1 MHPKIFGRSHPSV
14 FFKRAVALSSALV
27 LGAGLAAFAAS
38 TSSSPSAKSASN
50 FKAQDFAKN
59 VQPLLVK
66 YCYNCH
72 GNGKHKGDVALDKY
86 PTIADMVKGQ
96 TVWET
101 VMHHINTQ
109 EMPPPDAMNFP
120 DRAERERMSDWIAG
134 TLYNYDPAHPDPG
147 RVTVHRLNRKEY
159 NNTIR
164 DLIGVDFQPADDFP
178 ADNSGYGFDNVSDV
192 LSLSPTLMEDYLSAA
207 GKIMDQAIATDPI
220 PSEKQHFA
228 ANLMQFGFNA
238 DGDSGDGWMPLSA
251 LEEDEVAVILPIS
264 GGDYTVR
271 VQAYNKSRGV
281 GGGRGTPATAAS
293 TNATTALAPAASPAA
308 AGKPILLTC
317 MIDYTIVHVWG
328 ITATSKEQPGIYEA
342 RISIPPGKHRLS
354 VENHRIRGGANE
366 LQMSNGRIGVQQR
379 NGTIMVKWVELEGP
393 LPNQITFY
401 PAKNLA
407 VTGEGRFNAQGQ
419 RILEHNGEVAT
430 KFNVPKEGNYIL
442 RAKTY
447 AQQAGKET
455 TKMEFRIDGQPVQSF
470 DVLAPATRI
479 PTAGQRVFSTLLL
492 EAQPQVY
499 EFQVK
504 LTPGQKNFSAAFVND
519 FADPENKDPNLR
531 DRNLIIDHLE
541 VVALDEPAAL
551 PPMPPQIQTLFDEAK
566 AANKSNPTSEK
577 AARQIVTT
585 FASRAWRR
593 PVQPAEM
600 DKIMTLF
607 AAAQKDGLA
616 FEASVKLPMKAIL
629 VSPHFLFRGEIQL
642 DPNNPES
649 VHPVDE
655 FALAS
660 RLSYF
665 LWSSMPD
672 HELTDL
678 AAKNQLR
685 KNLDAEVRRM
695 LASPKSQA
703 FVENFAG
710 QWLEIRNL
718 NFVAPDKETYPDFD
732 DNLRQAMLKETD
744 LFFASIMHEDRSVL
758 DFLDAD
764 YTFVNAPLAKLYGI
778 PNVTGDEFQRVSLV
792 GTPRRGVF
800 TQASVLTISSNP
812 TRTSPVKR
820 GKWVLEELL
829 GTPPPPP
836 PPSVPELKN
845 EGQPVAGTLRHQ
857 MEEHRANPVC
867 ASCHARMDPI
877 GFGLENFDGIGR
889 WRDAEK
895 LVVPKPDALA
905 LADANLADANANNAD
920 AIAPVAAAD
929 AKPVAA
935 VKPAPMGNV
944 VAADT
949 NAPTAADAPKI
960 AETPKPDE
968 SKSFPIDASGKLVS
982 GETFNGPAELANI
995 LATTKREFF
1004 VRTLTEKMLT
1014 YSLGRGT
1021 EYYDRDSIQKIA
1033 DDLAKNKYKFSTLV
1047 LGVVNSLPFQMQRGE
1062 GEHLAAK

>member
-1 MHPKIFGRSHPSV
+1 MHLKILAEKNSAGFASRV
-14 FFKRAVALSSALV
+14 VALSIALV
-27 LGAGLAAFAAS
+27 FGIGLAAFAAIPS
-38 TSSSPSAKSASN
+38 TMPSAKSASD
-50 FKAQDFAKN
+50 ARSQDFSKN

-120 DRAERERMSDWIAG
+120 DRAERDRITDWIAG

-147 RVTVHRLNRKEY
+147 RVTVHRLNRNEY

-164 DLIGVDFQPADDFP
+164 DLVGVDFQPADDFP

-207 GKIMDQAIATDPI
+207 GKIMDQTIATDPV

-271 VQAYNKSRGV
+271 VQAYNKSRGA
-281 GGGRGTPATAAS
+281 GGGRGRGAPVTAAS
-293 TNATTALAPAASPAA
+293 TNAPATAALAPAPAPDPAA

-317 MIDYTIVHVWG
+317 MIDYTIVHVWAV
-328 ITATSKEQPGIYEA
+328 TATSKDQPGVYEA

-354 VENHRIRGGANE
+354 VVNHRIRGGANE
-366 LQMSNGRIGVQQR
+366 LQMTNGRIGQQQR

-407 VTGEGRFNAQGQ
+407 VTGDGKFNAQGQ
-419 RILEHNGEVAT
+419 RIMEHNGEVAT

-442 RAKTY
+442 RAEAY
-447 AQQAGKET
+447 AQQAGTET
-455 TKMEFRIDGQPVQSF
+455 AKMEFRIDGQAVQSF

-492 EAQPQVY
+492 EAQPQIY

-504 LTPGQKNFSAAFVND
+504 LTPGENNFSAAFVNE

-531 DRNLIIDHLE
+531 KRSLIVDHLE
-541 VVALDEPAAL
+541 VVGLDEPAAL
-551 PPMPPQIQTLFDEAK
+551 PAMPAQIQSLFDEAK
-566 AANKSNPTSEK
+566 AANKSNPNSEK

-593 PVQPAEM
+593 PAQAADV
-600 DKIMTLF
+600 DKFMTLF
-607 AAAQKDGLA
+607 DAAQKDGLS
-616 FEASVKLPMKAIL
+616 FEASVKLPMKAVL
-629 VSPHFLFRGEIQL
+629 VSPYFLFRGEIQP

-672 HELTDL
+672 QELTDL

-685 KNLDAEVRRM
+685 KNLDAEVKRM

-744 LFFASIMHEDRSVL
+744 LFFESILHEDRSVL

-778 PNVTGDEFQRVSLV
+778 PNVTGEEFQRVSLV

-800 TQASVLTISSNP
+800 TQASVLTITSNP

-836 PPSVPELKN
+836 PAVVPALEETASSSTNQTL
-845 EGQPVAGTLRHQ
+845 TLRAA
-857 MEEHRANPVC
+857 MEIHRSNPVC
-867 ASCHARMDPI
+867 ASCHSRMDPI

-889 WRDAEK
+889 WRDTERLEA
-895 LVVPKPDALA
+895 PKPDNALA

-920 AIAPVAAAD
+920 ALAPAAPV
-929 AKPVAA
+929 KPS
-935 VKPAPMGNV
+935 PMGKI
-944 VAADT
+944 AQTDT
-949 NAPTAADAPKI
+949 NAPTTTALQAL
-960 AETPKPDE
+960 
-968 SKSFPIDASGKLVS
+968 PIDSSGKLVS

-995 LATTKREFF
+995 LATTKRDFF

-1014 YSLGRGT
+1014 YALGRGT
-1021 EYYDRDSIQKIA
+1021 EYYDRDSIQKIT
-1033 DDLAKNKYKFSTLV
+1033 DDLAKNQYKFSTLV
-1047 LGVVNSLPFQMQRGE
+1047 LGVVNSLPFQMERGE

>member
-1 MHPKIFGRSHPSV
+1 MSHNKHPMILGPKNFFRFGR
-14 FFKRAVALSSALV
+14 RAGWLSSALV
-27 LGAGLAAFAAS
+27 LGAGLAAFAAI
-38 TSSSPSAKSASN
+38 TSAAPVAKSTTDA
-50 FKAQDFAKN
+50 KAQDFAKN

-66 YCYNCH
+66 YCYDCH
-72 GNGKHKGDVALDKY
+72 GNGKHKGDVAFDKY
-86 PTIADMVKGQ
+86 KTVEDVIKGR
-96 TVWET
+96 TDWET
-101 VMHHINTQ
+101 AMHHINTQ
-109 EMPPPDAMNFP
+109 EMPPPDAGKFP
-120 DRAERERMSDWIAG
+120 ERAERERMSDWIAG
-134 TLYNYDPAHPDPG
+134 TLYNYDPARPDPG
-147 RVTVHRLNRKEY
+147 RVTVHRLNRNEY

-164 DLIGVDFQPADDFP
+164 DLVGVDFQPADDFP

-207 GKIMDQAIATDPI
+207 GKVLDLAIATDPI
-220 PSEKQHFA
+220 PSKTQHFA

-264 GGDYTVR
+264 GGDYTIR
-271 VQAYNKSRGV
+271 VQAYNKSRP
-281 GGGRGTPATAAS
+281 GGGGGARGAPAAS
-293 TNATTALAPAASPAA
+293 TNAPATRPTAPAPAADAPAAAA

-317 MIDYTIVHVWG
+317 IVDYTIVHVWG
-328 ITATSKEQPGIYEA
+328 ITATSKDQPGIYEA

-442 RAKTY
+442 RAKAY

-455 TKMEFRIDGQPVQSF
+455 AKMEFRIDGQPVQSF

-492 EAQPQVY
+492 EAQPQIY

-593 PVQPAEM
+593 PVQPAEV

-607 AAAQKDGLA
+607 AAAQKDGLP
-616 FEASVKLPMKAIL
+616 FEASVKLPMKAVL
-629 VSPHFLFRGEIQL
+629 VSPHFLFRGEIQP

-649 VHPVDE
+649 VHPIDE

-672 HELTDL
+672 QELTDL
-678 AAKNQLR
+678 ATKNQLR
-685 KNLDAEVRRM
+685 KNLDAQVKRM

-710 QWLEIRNL
+710 QWLEVRNL
-718 NFVAPDKETYPDFD
+718 NFVAPDKDIFPDFD
-732 DNLRQAMLKETD
+732 ENLRKAMLKETD

-758 DFLDAD
+758 DFLNAD
-764 YTFVNAPLAKLYGI
+764 YTFVNDRLAKLYGI
-778 PNVTGDEFQRVSLV
+778 PNIKGDEFQRVSLV

-845 EGQPVAGTLRHQ
+845 DGQPVAGTLRHQ

-905 LADANLADANANNAD
+905 LADANAADANANNAD
-920 AIAPVAAAD
+920 ALAPAAE
-929 AKPVAA
+929 
-935 VKPAPMGNV
+935 
-944 VAADT
+944 
-949 NAPTAADAPKI
+949 APKV

>member
-1 MHPKIFGRSHPSV
+1 MHLKNLPGRYPPGFVIRVVLLSV
-14 FFKRAVALSSALV
+14 ALV
-27 LGAGLAAFAAS
+27 LSIGLTAFAAI
-38 TSSSPSAKSASN
+38 KSATIPQKSDSN
-50 FKAQDFAKN
+50 NSKAQAFAKD

-66 YCYNCH
+66 YCYDCH
-72 GNGKHKGDVALDKY
+72 GDGAHKGDVALDKY
-86 PTIADMVKGQ
+86 KTIADVVKNQ

-101 VMHHINTQ
+101 AMHHINTQ
-109 EMPPPDAMNFP
+109 EMPPPDAGNFP
-120 DRAERERMSDWIAG
+120 DRADRERITDWIAG

-147 RVTVHRLNRKEY
+147 RVTVHRLNRNEY

-164 DLIGVDFQPADDFP
+164 DLVGVNFQPADDFP

-271 VQAYNKSRGV
+271 VQAYNKSRG
-281 GGGRGTPATAAS
+281 GGAGGRGAPATAAS
-293 TNATTALAPAASPAA
+293 TNATATAAPAAAPAA

-317 MIDYTIVHVWG
+317 MIDYTIVHVWA
-328 ITATSKEQPGIYEA
+328 ITATSKDQPGVYEA

-354 VENHRIRGGANE
+354 VVNHRIRGGANE
-366 LQMSNGRIGVQQR
+366 LQMTNGRIGQQQR

-393 LPNQITFY
+393 LPNQNTFY

-407 VTGEGRFNAQGQ
+407 VTGDGKFNSQGQ
-419 RILEHNGEVAT
+419 RIMEHNGEVAT
-430 KFNVPKEGNYIL
+430 KFNVTKEGNYIL
-442 RAKTY
+442 RAEAY
-447 AQQAGKET
+447 AQQAGSET
-455 TKMEFRIDGQPVQSF
+455 AKMEFRIDGQPLQSF

-492 EAQPQVY
+492 EAQPQIY

-504 LTPGQKNFSAAFVND
+504 LTPGDKKFSAAFVNE

-531 DRNLIIDHLE
+531 KRSLIVDRLE
-541 VVALDEPAAL
+541 VVGLDEPATL
-551 PPMPPQIQTLFDEAK
+551 PAMPPQIESLFDEAR
-566 AANKSNPTSEK
+566 AANKSKPNPDK
-577 AARQIVTT
+577 MARQIVMT

-593 PVQPAEM
+593 PAQTAEV
-600 DKIMTLF
+600 DKFMTLYE
-607 AAAQKDGLA
+607 AAQKDGLS
-616 FEASVKLPMKAIL
+616 FEASVKLPMKAVL
-629 VSPHFLFRGEIQL
+629 VSPYFLFRGEIQP

-655 FALAS
+655 YALAS

-672 HELTDL
+672 QELTDL

-685 KNLDAEVRRM
+685 KNLDAEVKRM
-695 LASPKSQA
+695 LASPKAEA

-718 NFVAPDKETYPDFD
+718 NFVAPDKDTYPDFD

-758 DFLDAD
+758 DFLNAD

-778 PNVTGDEFQRVSLV
+778 PNVTGEEFQRVSLA

-800 TQASVLTISSNP
+800 TQASVLTITSNP

-836 PPSVPELKN
+836 PATVPALEETANNSTNQTL
-845 EGQPVAGTLRHQ
+845 TLRAA
-857 MEEHRANPVC
+857 MEIHRSNPVC

-889 WRDAEK
+889 WRDAER
-895 LVVPKPDALA
+895 LDVPKPDNALA

-920 AIAPVAAAD
+920 ALAPAAA
-929 AKPVAA
+929 AAPKVAEA
-935 VKPAPMGNV
+935 PKPAQ
-944 VAADT
+944 AQAL
-949 NAPTAADAPKI
+949 
-960 AETPKPDE
+960 
-968 SKSFPIDASGKLVS
+968 PIDSSGKLVS

-995 LATTKREFF
+995 LATTKRDFF

-1021 EYYDRDSIQKIA
+1021 EYYDRDSIQKIT
-1033 DDLAKNKYKFSTLV
+1033 DDLAKNQYKFSTLV
-1047 LGVVNSLPFQMQRGE
+1047 LGVVNSLPFQTERGE
-1062 GEHLAAK
+1062 GEHLAVK